1 MVLTTK
7 IDHRANCASALTAAV
22 AACLFA
28 LQLLISGVALGAN
41 PASFSDGFICAQTA
55 QSDQASE
62 APAAP
67 TPRHHASCCI
77 LHHAAFDE
85 PPVRSAIVVAL
96 TEPTT
101 RAYIAPSFSVDSL
114 KAAPELTL
122 LAARAPPVPRA

>member
-1 MVLTTK
+1 MKTQIYDRPTF
-7 IDHRANCASALTAAV
+7 ANALMAAV

-55 QSDQASE
+55 QSDQASD

-96 TEPTT
+96 MEPATQA
-101 RAYIAPSFSVDSL
+101 RIAPSFSVDSL
-114 KAAPELTL
+114 KAAPELAL
-122 LAARAPPVPRA
+122 LSARAPPVPRA